1 MKRNLLFAALFLLAG
16 LSHAQEFGGFPPS
29 TRWKQI
35 NTDTA
40 RVIFMPGAE
49 DQAQRVASLLH
60 RMAADTPVSLGGRL
74 RKIDVVLHSRTTL
87 ANGYVALA
95 PFRSE
100 FFLVPGSSVF
110 DFGNLPWNDNLAI
123 HEYRHVQQFNNFR
136 NGISKAFYY
145 LFGERGQALVN
156 VMAVPDW
163 FWEGDAVYAETALTP
178 QGRGRL
184 PYFLSGYNSLWLAGK
199 DYSWMKLRNGSFK
212 DYVPNH
218 YQLGYLL
225 VNYGYLKYGPSFWQK
240 VTHDATSFKGLL
252 YPFQRAVKTH
262 SGVDFKTFR
271 QQALDYYRRQLGAT
285 GKELPDE
292 GRTPDN
298 YFFPQ
303 YIGSDS
309 LLYLRSAYDRIAAFY
324 IRTASGEHRIAQK
337 SIGSEEWFSYR
348 NGTIA
353 YTAYKTDARWALVDY
368 SDIVLLDI
376 NTRREKR
383 ITQKQRYFTPDLSP
397 SGNRIVAI
405 HTSDSLLSELRIL
418 DRDGQVLQR
427 MAPPEPDA
435 VYFNPRFVD
444 ESRIITAVRTG
455 EAQMSWMLFDL
466 NATNGKPGTVSPS
479 TYSTVG
485 LPQAEGDTVYFT
497 ANYGGNDDLYALRL
511 RDKKLY
517 RLTADST
524 GNYYGHVSGDSIV
537 YSKFTASGLRLRTE
551 ALSQLMWRET
561 QPQAAAPSP
570 YPVALAGRNL
580 LSIRGQ
586 RFAEKRYEKSTGFFR
601 FHSWSPDF
609 TDPEI
614 TLSLYSDNILNT
626 FSNTL
631 FYRYNMNETSHGVGW
646 NTSYGGFFPMLNAG
660 LEYTFDRDVLTTR
673 GPLKLNQLE
682 ARVGYNI
689 PLNFTAGKTGKFLNF
704 GSNYVFNRSMPTGRL
719 KDSFLTSSS
728 SYLHHFV
735 TWSHQLPRAVQQ
747 IYPRFSFAT
756 SLHHRH
762 RLSANGFQ
770 FIGTT
775 QLALPSVKN
784 HSIVLSASLQETD
797 TMNVVFSN
805 RFSNSRGY
813 PDYYYTRM
821 WRASGNYHMPLFYPD
836 WGLANIVYFK
846 RVRSNFFY
854 DFSRVYSRN
863 KTQSRDLRSAGVELF
878 ADTQWWNML
887 PLTIGVRYSYLLD
900 NNFDPGLRRVRFEI
914 ALPLDLIPD

>member
-1 MKRNLLFAALFLLAG
+1 MKRNLLFATLFLLAG
-16 LSHAQEFGGFPPS
+16 LSRAQEFGGFPPS

-60 RMAADTPVSLGGRL
+60 RMAADTPVSLGGQL
-74 RKIDVVLHSRTTL
+74 RKIDVVLHNRTTL
-87 ANGYVALA
+87 ANGYVGLA

-100 FFLVPGSSVF
+100 YFLVPGSSTF
-110 DFGNLPWNDNLAI
+110 DFGNLPWHENLAV

-136 NGISKAFYY
+136 NGISKALYY
-145 LFGERGQALVN
+145 LFGERGQALANAV
-156 VMAVPDW
+156 AVPDW

-184 PYFLSGYNSLWLAGK
+184 PYFLSAYNSLWLSGK
-199 DYSWMKLRNGSFK
+199 EYSWMKLRNGSFK

-218 YQLGYLL
+218 YHLGYLL

-240 VTHDATSFKGLL
+240 VTHDATSYKGLV

-271 QQALDYYRRQLGAT
+271 QQALDYYRQQLGAR
-285 GKELPDE
+285 GNELPDE

-303 YIGSDS
+303 YIGTDS

-324 IRTASGEHRIAQK
+324 IKTASGEKRIAQK

-353 YTAYKTDARWALVDY
+353 YTAYKTDPRWALVDY

-376 NTRREKR
+376 RTGREKR
-383 ITQKQRYFTPDLSP
+383 ITQKERYFTPDLSP
-397 SGNRIVAI
+397 SGNLIAAVHA
-405 HTSDSLLSELRIL
+405 SDSLLYELRIL
-418 DRDGQVLQR
+418 DRNGGLLQR
-427 MAPPEPDA
+427 IAAPQADA
-435 VYFNPRFVD
+435 AYFNPRFID
-444 ESRIITAVRTG
+444 ENRVITAVRSG
-455 EAQMSWMLFDL
+455 DAKMSWMLYDL
-466 NATNGKPGTVSPS
+466 SSPGKPLALSSS

-485 LPQAEGDTVYFT
+485 LPQAEGDTVYFS
-497 ANYGGNDDLYALRL
+497 ANYGGNDDLYALKL
-511 RDKKLY
+511 SNKKLY

-537 YSKFTASGLRLRTE
+537 YSKFTAAGLRVRRE
-551 ALSQLMWRET
+551 ALSGLLWRET
-561 QPQAAAPSP
+561 APQATAASP
-570 YPVALAGRNL
+570 YPVASAGQNL
-580 LSIRGQ
+580 LSAQGQ
-586 RFAEKRYEKSTGFFR
+586 RFAEKRYEKSTGLFH
-601 FHSWSPDF
+601 FHSWSPDY
-609 TDPEI
+609 TDPEL

-631 FYRYNMNETSHGVGW
+631 YYRYNINETSHGVGW
-646 NTSYGGFFPMLNAG
+646 NTSYGGFFPKLNAG
-660 LEYTFDRDVLTTR
+660 AEYTFGRDVLTTR
-673 GPLKLNQLE
+673 GQLTLNQLE
-682 ARVGYNI
+682 ARLGYNI

-704 GSNYVFNRSMPTGRL
+704 GSNYVFNRTMPTGIL

-728 SYLHHFV
+728 SYLHHFI

-762 RLSANGFQ
+762 RLSESGFQ

-775 QLALPSVKN
+775 QLALPSFKN

-797 TMNVVFSN
+797 TSNVIFSN
-805 RFSNSRGY
+805 RFSNARGY

-821 WRASGNYHMPLFYPD
+821 WRASANYHMPLFYPD

-863 KTQSRDLRSAGVELF
+863 KTVSRDLRSAGVELF

-900 NNFDPGLRRVRFEI
+900 KSFDPSLNRVRFEV

>member
-1 MKRNLLFAALFLLAG
+1 MKRNLLFAALFLIAG
-16 LSHAQEFGGFPPS
+16 ISQGQEFGGFPPS

-49 DQAQRVASLLH
+49 NQAQRVASLLH
-60 RMAADTPVSLGGRL
+60 RMAADTPVALGGRL

-110 DFGNLPWNDNLAI
+110 DFGNLPWNENLAI

-145 LFGERGQALVN
+145 LFGERGQALLN
-156 VMAVPDW
+156 GMAVPDW

-240 VTHDATSFKGLL
+240 VTHDATSYKGLL

-271 QQALDYYRRQLGAT
+271 QQALDYYRQKLGAT

-309 LLYLRSAYDRIAAFY
+309 LLYLRSSYDRIAAFY

-376 NTRREKR
+376 RTGREKR
-383 ITQKQRYFTPDLSP
+383 ITQKERYFTPDLSP
-397 SGNRIVAI
+397 SGNRIVAV

-418 DRDGQVLQR
+418 DRDGQVLRR
-427 MAPPEPDA
+427 MVAPEPDA
-435 VYFNPRFVD
+435 VYFNPRFVG
-444 ESRIITAVRTG
+444 ENRIITAVRTG
-455 EAQMSWMLFDL
+455 ESQMSWMLFDL
-466 NATNGKPGTVSPS
+466 NGGKPSLVSPS
-479 TYSTVG
+479 THSTVG

-497 ANYGGNDDLYALRL
+497 ANYEGNDDLYALTL

-551 ALSQLMWRET
+551 ALSRLMWRET
-561 QPQAAAPSP
+561 EPQAAAASP

-580 LSIRGQ
+580 LAIRGQ
-586 RFAEKRYEKSTGFFR
+586 RFAERRYEKSTGFFR

-631 FYRYNMNETSHGVGW
+631 FYRYNINETSHGVGW

-660 LEYTFDRDVLTTR
+660 VEYTFDRDVLTTR
-673 GPLKLNQLE
+673 GPLTLNQLE

-704 GSNYVFNRSMPTGRL
+704 GSNLVFNRTMPTGLL
-719 KDSFLTSSS
+719 KDSFLTSNS

-735 TWSHQLPRAVQQ
+735 SWSHQLPKAVRQ

-762 RLSANGFQ
+762 RLSENGFQ

-775 QLALPSVKN
+775 QLALPSFKKN

-797 TMNVVFSN
+797 TTNVVFSN

-836 WGLANIVYFK
+836 WGVANIVYFK

-854 DFSRVYSRN
+854 DHSRVYSRN

-900 NNFDPGLRRVRFEI
+900 NDFDRGLGRVRFEL